1 MIIGGFL
8 PFSSIDYPGRI
19 SSVLFTQGCNCRCPF
34 CHNSEL
40 VAIKKE
46 GVETVDE
53 IIETLKKRKKLIDS
67 VVVSGGEPT
76 IHDDLIDFMVLLKRN
91 HFAVKL
97 DTNGSNPG
105 MIAGIAEMKC
115 VDFVSIDVKSSPEK
129 YFKAVNAGFNFDGIL
144 EIVKT
149 LDAAGICYELRTT
162 VVPGLVEE
170 EDMNKIS
177 SILGG
182 DRDLVLQQFVPDKTL
197 DPEFKN
203 LKPHDYEIVEKMIK
217 IARSRFARVN
227 SRGFI

>member
-34 CHNSEL
+34 CHNYEL
-40 VAIKKE
+40 ISLKKE
-46 GVETVDE
+46 GVETVGA
-53 IIETLKKRKKLIDS
+53 IIETLENRKKLIDS

-76 IHDDLIDFMVLLKRN
+76 IHDDLIDFMALLKRN

-105 MIAGIAEMKC
+105 MITGIVEMKC
-115 VDFVSIDVKSSPEK
+115 VDYVALDVKSSPAK
-129 YFKAVNAGFNFDGIL
+129 YFRAVNADFNFDGIL

-170 EDMNKIS
+170 EDVDEIS

-182 DRDLVLQQFVPDKTL
+182 DRNFVLQQFVPDKTL

-203 LKPHDYEIVEKMIK
+203 LKPHNYEVVEKMIK
-217 IARSRFARVN
+217 IARSRFSRVN